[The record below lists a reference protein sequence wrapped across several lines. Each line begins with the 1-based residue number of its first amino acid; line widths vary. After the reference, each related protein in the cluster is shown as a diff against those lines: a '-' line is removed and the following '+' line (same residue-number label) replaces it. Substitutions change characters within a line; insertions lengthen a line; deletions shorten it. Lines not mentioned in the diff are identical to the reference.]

1 MRAMVIEPVEM
12 NPGVGDGEP
21 AGAGVALWAVPGKV
35 VTAGVEVAPVVDD
48 PVAALPEQ
56 PEAITATSRPAR
68 PRPVAR
74 ETGPRRS
81 LAEPGPGHVKVR
93 AV

>member
-1 MRAMVIEPVEM
+1 M
-12 NPGVGDGEP
+12 NPGVGDGEA

-35 VTAGVEVAPVVDD
+35 VTAGVEVAPAAGDA
-48 PVAALPEQ
+48 VAALPEQ

-68 PRPVAR
+68 PTHVAR
-74 ETGPRRS
+74 ETGRRRS
-81 LAEPGPGHVKVR
+81 FAEPGAGDVKVR